1 MLKNDNS
8 HAENKFNKKEM
19 HLCSANHQEG
29 LKIWGADPNLYIGC
43 TLPMHHLPRV
53 SISLSTLHLKHQNN
67 QGTGQQMNLCR
78 GLLKNIRSARPHLS
92 PDPLQHP
99 HTTPNEK
106 NIVLLAVLH
115 QFAYEKTFNCLL
127 YWTNLP
133 RELQL
138 IACCIALI
146 CLEEI
151 YLIAQQ

>member
-19 HLCSANHQEG
+19 HMCSANHQEG

-78 GLLKNIRSARPHLS
+78 VHLCRGLLKNIRSARPHLS

-106 NIVLLAVLH
+106 TL
-115 QFAYEKTFNCLL
+115 FCLL
-127 YWTNLP
+127 YCTNLP
-133 RELQL
+133 MKKHL
-138 IACCIALI
+138 IVCYIGLI
-146 CLEEI
+146 CLEKFN
-151 YLIAQQ
+151 

>member
-1 MLKNDNS
+1 MRKINS
-8 HAENKFNKKEM
+8 IKRR
-19 HLCSANHQEG
+19 CTCVVPEG

-106 NIVLLAVLH
+106 TLFCLLYCTNLPMK
-115 QFAYEKTFNCLL
+115 KTFNCLL

-133 RELQL
+133 REIQL

-151 YLIAQQ
+151 YLITQQ